1 MTCALPKIMS
11 LIMFLFAPVYSLSQT
26 SQTAFFTARSITRIR
41 SITKHHKNFRS
52 PHRHETAI
60 FFQESS
66 KDEQSYQSTMEKD
79 TSLQALNMIDN
90 NENMKSIQSEEQESF
105 TNSIKTWFSSIVD
118 TSKGGP
124 PPMQIEDVPVLLY
137 DIFLILNLSVSISF
151 WVVHRMSFASIV
163 PAFSEGSLLS
173 ILWVIAGLW
182 NGAFLYS
189 AVDGH
194 YDTSKEEN
202 QDKGGPVSAAMLGLS
217 TFVGTANL
225 RVIVALGMAVLEH
238 RKVGGTDGEELI
250 PLEIAFGLMLMSA
263 WRMLHSSY
271 TAR

>member
-1 MTCALPKIMS
+1 MHNRNNINSS
-11 LIMFLFAPVYSLSQT
+11 LL
-26 SQTAFFTARSITRIR
+26 RR
-41 SITKHHKNFRS
+41 K
-52 PHRHETAI
+52 TAI
-60 FFQESS
+60 FFQEE
-66 KDEQSYQSTMEKD
+66 EQNHSPMPEKN
-79 TSLQALNMIDN
+79 TSLQAFNSI
-90 NENMKSIQSEEQESF
+90 ENSEKSPLAAKQSEDMLNSVKASISSF
-105 TNSIKTWFSSIVD
+105 VK

-124 PPMQIEDVPVLLY
+124 PPMQIEDFPLLFY

-151 WVVHRMSFASIV
+151 WVVHRMSFTDIL

-189 AVDGH
+189 AADGH
-194 YDTSKEEN
+194 YDMTKEEN

-225 RVIVALGMAVLEH
+225 RILVALSIAILEH
-238 RKVGGTDGEELI
+238 RKVGITNGEDLI

-271 TAR
+271 TRV